1 MCLANVLPK
10 RGFALARRSLK
21 DDQREALLYSRV
33 EKKGSATQLFV
44 VFSSADLMLDPLK
57 KRIPAIALETPGRD
71 WHVYEQPEEP
81 VLEVNLLKPNRLILI
96 ILGTYESLQGTR
108 SSFPML

>member
-10 RGFALARRSLK
+10 GGFTLPRRSLE
-21 DDQREALLYSRV
+21 DNQWEALLYPRV

-44 VFSSADLMLDPLK
+44 VFSFVGLVLDPLK
-57 KRIPAIALETPGRD
+57 ERIPPIALESSGRD
-71 WHVYEQPEEP
+71 WHIYEQPEEP
-81 VLEVNLLKPNRLILI
+81 VLEVNLLKPNRLVLI
-96 ILGTYESLQGTR
+96 ILGTYKSFQSAR